1 MASTSHAVAVRPSH
15 AITGR
20 NGLVDKYFYLAMSL
34 LAVALVVWGFGGTVN
49 SNLLKADVPR
59 PSILWVHAAAFSTWV
74 LFFVLQSA
82 LVRTHNVRVHR
93 SLGWFGA
100 ALGAFMVPLGIT
112 TAIIMARFRTHQ
124 LHQADAALFLS
135 VPFLDITC
143 FAVFFTLAVCWR
155 KKPELHRRLIFIAT
169 TVLLAAAFGRLPYL
183 GDHSFF
189 YVGVDA
195 VILLGVVRDLLV
207 NRRIHIIYRIAL
219 PVLIVL
225 QTCAAF
231 MAFGAPAWWGRLAHA
246 IAS

>member
-1 MASTSHAVAVRPSH
+1 MASTSQAVAVRPTH

-100 ALGAFMVPLGIT
+100 ATPLVHY
-112 TAIIMARFRTHQ
+112 ASA
-124 LHQADAALFLS
+124 LAA
-135 VPFLDITC
+135 
-143 FAVFFTLAVCWR
+143 
-155 KKPELHRRLIFIAT
+155 HRRL
-169 TVLLAAAFGRLPYL
+169 
-183 GDHSFF
+183 
-189 YVGVDA
+189 
-195 VILLGVVRDLLV
+195 RDMIKSSA
-207 NRRIHIIYRIAL
+207 RI
-219 PVLIVL
+219 
-225 QTCAAF
+225 
-231 MAFGAPAWWGRLAHA
+231 
-246 IAS
+246 